1 MPSMHSCVLQ
11 CVLCLEGMDEVVG
24 MFFPAIFDAKV
35 IHCEGEWDWALM
47 FLQRPGVTLS
57 RERERE
63 PIIY

>member
-1 MPSMHSCVLQ
+1 
-11 CVLCLEGMDEVVG
+11 MDEVVG